1 MYTNKIS
8 LYKIL
13 TTNILVSLGNNF
25 INKDSNIYMSR
36 ISLWFERWFLSSNA
50 KDIGVLYLIFAL
62 FAGLVGTAFSVL
74 IRLEL
79 SGPGVQYIADNQLYN
94 SIITAHAI
102 IMIFFMVMPA
112 LIGGFGNFLLPL
124 GLGGPDMAFP
134 RLNNI
139 SYLLLI
145 PSIVLFLFAGGIENG
160 VGTGWTLYPPLSG
173 IQSHSGPSVDLAI
186 FGLHLS
192 GVSSLLG
199 AMNFITTTF
208 NMRSPGIRLHKLIL
222 FAWAVVITAVLLL
235 LSLPVLAGG
244 ITMILTD
251 RNFNTSFF
259 EVAGGGDPILYQHLF
274 WFFGHP
280 EVYILIIPGFGIIS
294 TTISANSNKGVFGY
308 LGMVYAMCSIG
319 ILGFVVWSHHMY
331 TVGLDVDTRAYFTA
345 ATLIIAV
352 PTGIKIFSW
361 LATCYGG
368 SLNFIPSLLFALG
381 FVFMF
386 TVGGLSGVVL
396 ANASL
401 DVAFHDTYYVVAH
414 FHYVLSMGAVFALF
428 SGWYFWI
435 PKILGLDYNLM
446 LSKVHFWVF
455 FAGVNITFFPQHF
468 LGLQGMPRRISDYP
482 DAFTGWNFIS
492 SIGSVISVVSLGLFL
507 QIVYLQLVEGKAVF
521 GYPWAVPQLFTDYL
535 RILKDRSS
543 PGLEWALDNPPKP
556 HAFTSLPL
564 QSSFPNNPNNN
575 DNEDDD
581 SDTGSV
587 DSQHIGMYEERLN
600 ELDKQEIWDIAK
612 KSDKGEELTTEEQK
626 KWDDA
631 RNVWSEDLSSDLTE
645 KPSVGALQQEITECR
660 ERKDYLTVC
669 VKSRPEEP
677 ESTDSNDSYS
687 SNDSDSANDDTMDV
701 DRDNDGDNDGGNA
714 MDVDS
719 HNNGDNTD
727 NLVPVCFPITTILI
741 NLYIYIKNYS
751 TYSSDLELYENR
763 VLEFLKKLYFKL
775 KNFFNKNIIL
785 LYLSCIFIF
794 ILFVFYIV
802 CFNNIN
808 IFCDAPRAWGL
819 YFQDSASPQMEA
831 LVELHDNIMYY
842 LTAILFS
849 VGWIQGSIIKNF
861 NNNRFPISNKYLNH
875 GTLIELIWTITP
887 ALILVLIAF
896 PSFKLLYLMDEV
908 TDPSLSVLA
917 EGHQWYWSY
926 EYPDF
931 LNSDGDF
938 IEFDSYLV
946 PESDLEKGALRML
959 EVDNR
964 VIIPEITHTRFIVTA
979 ADVIHSFAIP
989 ALGVKCDA
997 YPGRLNQFSV
1007 LINRLGTFYGQ
1018 CSEICGILHSSMPIV
1033 VESVSIEKFLSWLRE
1048 Q

>member
-1 MYTNKIS
+1 MSLWSLQRLIITHNINQIDDPAVHNGNK
-8 LYKIL
+8 
-13 TTNILVSLGNNF
+13 NINKTIYLGNLSAEGSTQSPLT
-25 INKDSNIYMSR
+25 IKTSSITM
-36 ISLWFERWFLSSNA
+36 WFERWFLSSNA
-50 KDIGVLYLIFAL
+50 KDIGVLYLIYAL
-62 FAGLVGTAFSVL
+62 FAGLIGTAFSVL

-79 SGPGVQYIADNQLYN
+79 SGPGVQFIADNQLYN

-124 GLGGPDMAFP
+124 GLGGPDMGFP

-139 SYLLLI
+139 SYLSLI

-192 GVSSLLG
+192 GISSLLG
-199 AMNFITTTF
+199 AMNFMTTTF

-244 ITMILTD
+244 ITMVLTD

-294 TTISANSNKGVFGY
+294 TVISANSNKNVFGY

-368 SLNFIPSLLFALG
+368 SLHLIPSLLFALG

-386 TVGGLSGVVL
+386 TIGGLSGVVL

-401 DVAFHDTYYVVAH
+401 DIAFHDTYYVVAH
-414 FHYVLSMGAVFALF
+414 FHYVLSMGAVFALY

-435 PKILGLDYNLM
+435 PKILGLDYNLVY
-446 LSKVHFWVF
+446 SKAHFWVL

-482 DAFTGWNFIS
+482 DAFTGWNLIS
-492 SIGSVISVVSLGLFL
+492 SIGSIISVAATALFL
-507 QIVYLQLVEGKAVF
+507 HIVYSQLVHGKAIY
-521 GYPWAVPQLFTDYL
+521 GYPWSVPQLFSDYY
-535 RILKDRSS
+535 RILKDRTS
-543 PGLEWALDNPPKP
+543 PGLEWALHNPPKP

-564 QSSFPNNPNNN
+564 QSS
-575 DNEDDD
+575 
-581 SDTGSV
+581 STGNVS
-587 DSQHIGMYEERLN
+587 SFLGIGML
-600 ELDKQEIWDIAK
+600 
-612 KSDKGEELTTEEQK
+612 
-626 KWDDA
+626 
-631 RNVWSEDLSSDLTE
+631 VV
-645 KPSVGALQQEITECR
+645 SV
-660 ERKDYLTVC
+660 
-669 VKSRPEEP
+669 
-677 ESTDSNDSYS
+677 
-687 SNDSDSANDDTMDV
+687 
-701 DRDNDGDNDGGNA
+701 
-714 MDVDS
+714 
-719 HNNGDNTD
+719 
-727 NLVPVCFPITTILI
+727 
-741 NLYIYIKNYS
+741 
-751 TYSSDLELYENR
+751 
-763 VLEFLKKLYFKL
+763 
-775 KNFFNKNIIL
+775 KNII
-785 LYLSCIFIF
+785 SID
-794 ILFVFYIV
+794 
-802 CFNNIN
+802 
-808 IFCDAPRAWGL
+808 CDAPRAWGL

-842 LTAILFS
+842 LVGILFA
-849 VGWIQGSIIKNF
+849 VGWIQGAIINNF
-861 NNNRFPISNKYLNH
+861 RSSRSPISNKYLNH

-887 ALILVLIAF
+887 ALILVLTAF

-908 TDPSLSVLA
+908 TDPSLSVVA

-931 LNSDGDF
+931 LTSEGDF
-938 IEFDSYLV
+938 VEFDSYLV
-946 PESDLEKGALRML
+946 PESDLEKGGLRML

-964 VIIPEITHTRFIVTA
+964 VILPEITHTRFILTA

-1033 VESVSIEKFLSWLRE
+1033 VESISLVNFLSWLQE
-1048 Q
+1048 QSPIFFLVGYSTTTSLRSIK